1 MKYTVTAW
9 IDDNQKYE
17 TVVSIRRN
25 AKIKTIFQRCMNEIG
40 LTLIKANVIS
50 GTAKYEYSLPNIWTN
65 GYVGAAWFCDPFI
78 NIAIQE
84 ETGAWIAL

>member
-9 IDDNQKYE
+9 IDNNQKYE

-50 GTAKYEYSLPNIWTN
+50 GTAKYKYSLPNIWAN